1 MTTLRYILRDTWRL
15 IVHHWVLGLLTLI
28 TAGVMLWIL
37 GVTTLLSLNLE
48 NLLSRLE
55 SELAVQA
62 YLVKD
67 NTLDVEAIARKI
79 QSLEYVYS
87 IKTFSPSD
95 SLAKLQQKMG
105 SQSRALEMLGDNPI
119 PWNFEIHVNS
129 AQDVEPLVDALKAMP
144 EVEDVV
150 YAGLVV
156 KRISALS
163 RVSSRIA
170 MVMFI
175 LAVVITALVVY
186 NTIHISLY
194 SRREEIGIMYL
205 VGATRA
211 YIATP
216 FILEGTLL
224 AMFGA
229 VMAGA
234 GIIVAYFPGIELIR
248 ENMPLLTNIIITDKA
263 VIWRFCGLL
272 AGFGATLGWVCSY
285 LVVAR
290 FINSITRPE

>member
-1 MTTLRYILRDTWRL
+1 MTTLKYVLRETFRL
-15 IVHHWVLGLLTLI
+15 IIHLWVLGLLTLI

-37 GVTTLLSLNLE
+37 GVTTLFSLNLE
-48 NLLSRLE
+48 NLLLRLE

-67 NTLDVEAIARKI
+67 NTIDVEDVATRI

-87 IKTFSPSD
+87 MRAFSPAD
-95 SLAKLQQKMG
+95 SLARLQEKMG

-119 PWNFEIHVNS
+119 PWNFEIHVHS
-129 AQDVEPLVDALKAMP
+129 ARDVEPLVNALKAMP
-144 EVEDVV
+144 EVDDVV

-156 KRISALS
+156 RRISALS
-163 RVSSRIA
+163 RISSRVALI
-170 MVMFI
+170 MFA

-205 VGATRA
+205 VGATKA
-211 YIATP
+211 YIAAP
-216 FILEGTLL
+216 FVFEGTLL
-224 AMFGA
+224 ALFGA
-229 VMAGA
+229 IIAGA
-234 GIIVAYFPGIELIR
+234 GIIAAYFPGIELIR
-248 ENMPLLTNIIITDKA
+248 ENLPLLTNILLTERAI
-263 VIWRFCGLL
+263 IWRFCGLL

-290 FINSITRPE
+290 FINALTRPE

>member
-1 MTTLRYILRDTWRL
+1 MTTLKYILRDMWRL
-15 IVHHWVLGLLTLI
+15 VVHHWVLGLLTLI

-37 GVTTLLSLNLE
+37 GVTTLFSLNLE

-55 SELAVQA
+55 SELVVQA

-67 NTLDVEAIARKI
+67 NTLDIDVISGKI
-79 QSLEYVYS
+79 QGLEYVYS
-87 IKTFSPSD
+87 MKIFSPAD
-95 SLAKLQQKMG
+95 SLAKLQEKMG

-119 PWNFEIHVNS
+119 PYNFEIHVHK
-129 AQDVEPLVDALKAMP
+129 AEDVEPLVNALKAMP

-150 YAGLVV
+150 YAGMVV

-163 RVSSRIA
+163 RISSRIA
-170 MVMFI
+170 LVMFI
-175 LAVVITALVVY
+175 LSVIITALVVY

-205 VGATRA
+205 VGATRS

-216 FILEGTLL
+216 FVLEGTLL
-224 AMFGA
+224 AFFGA
-229 VMAGA
+229 IIAAA
-234 GIIVAYFPGIELIR
+234 GIIGAYFPGITLLQANLPFLRASLIT
-248 ENMPLLTNIIITDKA
+248 EKS

-285 LVVAR
+285 IVVAR

>member
-1 MTTLRYILRDTWRL
+1 MTTLRNVLRDTFRL
-15 IVHHWVLGLLTLI
+15 LVNHWVLGLLTLI
-28 TAGVMLWIL
+28 TAGVMLWVL
-37 GVTTLLSLNLE
+37 GITTLLSLNLE

-67 NTLDVEAIARKI
+67 NTLDVEAVARKI
-79 QSLEYVYS
+79 QALDNVYTV
-87 IKTFSPSD
+87 KTFSPSE

-129 AQDVEPLVDALKAMP
+129 AEDVEPLVEALKAMP

-163 RVSSRIA
+163 RISSQA
-170 MVMFI
+170 ALVMFV
-175 LAVVITALVVY
+175 LAVIITALVVY

-224 AMFGA
+224 AFLGA
-229 VMAGA
+229 LIAVGGIAG
-234 GIIVAYFPGIELIR
+234 AYFPGIELIR
-248 ENMPLLTNIIITDKA
+248 ENLPLLSNILLTERII
-263 VIWRFCGLL
+263 IWRFCGLL

-285 LVVAR
+285 LVVTR
-290 FINSITRPE
+290 FINDITRPE

>member
-1 MTTLRYILRDTWRL
+1 MTTLRYVLRDTWRL

-37 GVTTLLSLNLE
+37 GVTTVLSLNIE

-67 NTLDVEAIARKI
+67 NTIDVEAIARNI
-79 QSLEYVYS
+79 QSMEQVHS
-87 IKTFSPSD
+87 IRTFSPSE

-129 AQDVEPLVDALKAMP
+129 AGDVEPLVDALKAMP
-144 EVEDVV
+144 EVDDVV

-156 KRISALS
+156 RRISALS
-163 RVSSRIA
+163 RISSRVA
-170 MVMFI
+170 LVMFI

-216 FILEGTLL
+216 FVLEGTLL
-224 AMFGA
+224 ALLGA
-229 VMAGA
+229 IIAGA
-234 GIIVAYFPGIELIR
+234 GIIGAYFPGIELIR
-248 ENMPLLTNIIITDKA
+248 ENLPLLTNILITDRA

-272 AGFGATLGWVCSY
+272 AGFGATY

>member
-1 MTTLRYILRDTWRL
+1 MTAFKYILRDTVRL

-37 GVTTLLSLNLE
+37 GVTTLLSLNIE
-48 NLLSRLE
+48 NLLTRLE

-62 YLVKD
+62 YMVKD
-67 NTLDVEAIARKI
+67 NTIDAEAVARKI

-87 IKTFSPSD
+87 IKTYSPSE

-129 AQDVEPLVDALKAMP
+129 AQDVEPLVEALKAMP
-144 EVEDVV
+144 EIEDVV

-163 RVSSRIA
+163 RVTSRIA
-170 MVMFI
+170 LVMFL

-205 VGATRA
+205 VGATRG

-216 FILEGTLL
+216 FVLEGTLL
-224 AMFGA
+224 AFFGA
-229 VMAGA
+229 LIAGG
-234 GIIVAYFPGIELIR
+234 GIVLAYFPGIELIR
-248 ENMPLLTNIIITDKA
+248 ENLPLLTNIIITDKA

>member
-1 MTTLRYILRDTWRL
+1 MTTLKYILRDMWRL
-15 IVHHWVLGLLTLI
+15 VVHHWVLGLLTLI

-37 GVTTLLSLNLE
+37 GVTTLFSLNLE

-55 SELAVQA
+55 SELVVQA

-67 NTLDVEAIARKI
+67 NTLNVDAIAERI
-79 QSLEYVYS
+79 QGLEYVYS
-87 IKTFSPSD
+87 MKIFSPSD
-95 SLAKLQQKMG
+95 SLAKLQEKMG

-119 PWNFEIHVNS
+119 PYNFEIHVHK
-129 AQDVEPLVDALKAMP
+129 AEDVEPLVSALKAMP

-150 YAGLVV
+150 YAGMVV
-156 KRISALS
+156 RRISALS
-163 RVSSRIA
+163 RISSRIA
-170 MVMFI
+170 LVMFI
-175 LAVVITALVVY
+175 LSVIITALVVY

-205 VGATRA
+205 VGATRS

-216 FILEGTLL
+216 FVLEGTLL
-224 AMFGA
+224 ALFGA
-229 VMAGA
+229 IIAAA
-234 GIIVAYFPGIELIR
+234 GIIGAYFPGVSLLQANLPFLRTSLIT
-248 ENMPLLTNIIITDKA
+248 EKSI
-263 VIWRFCGLL
+263 IWRFCGLL

>member
-1 MTTLRYILRDTWRL
+1 MTTIKYVLRDTGRL
-15 IVHHWVLGLLTLI
+15 IVHHWILGLLTLI
-28 TAGVMLWIL
+28 TAGVMLWVL
-37 GVTTLLSLNLE
+37 GFTTLLSLNME
-48 NLLSRLE
+48 HLLSRLE

-67 NTLDVEAIARKI
+67 NTIDVEAVANRI

-87 IKTFSPSD
+87 MKVYSPAD
-95 SLAKLQQKMG
+95 SLAKLQEKMG

-119 PWNFEIHVNS
+119 PWNFEIHVRS
-129 AQDVEPLVDALKAMP
+129 AGDVEPLVNTLKAMP

-156 KRISALS
+156 RRISALS
-163 RVSSRIA
+163 RISSRAALI
-170 MVMFI
+170 MFV
-175 LAVVITALVVY
+175 LAVIITALVVY

-205 VGATRA
+205 VGATRS
-211 YIATP
+211 YIAAP
-216 FILEGTLL
+216 FVLEGTLL
-224 AMFGA
+224 ALFGA
-229 VMAGA
+229 IVAGA
-234 GIIVAYFPGIELIR
+234 GIIGAYFPGIELIR
-248 ENMPLLTNIIITDKA
+248 ENMPLLSNILLTDRMI
-263 VIWRFCGLL
+263 IWRFCALL

-290 FINSITRPE
+290 FLKAITRPE

>member
-1 MTTLRYILRDTWRL
+1 MTTLRYVLRDTWRL

-37 GVTTLLSLNLE
+37 GVTTVLSLNIE

-67 NTLDVEAIARKI
+67 NTIDVEAIARNI
-79 QSLEYVYS
+79 QSMEQVHS
-87 IKTFSPSD
+87 IRTFSPSE

-129 AQDVEPLVDALKAMP
+129 AGDVEPLVDALKAMP
-144 EVEDVV
+144 EVDDVV

-156 KRISALS
+156 RRISALS
-163 RVSSRIA
+163 RISSRVA
-170 MVMFI
+170 LVMFI

-216 FILEGTLL
+216 FVLEGTLL
-224 AMFGA
+224 ALLGA
-229 VMAGA
+229 IIAGA
-234 GIIVAYFPGIELIR
+234 GIIGAYFPGIELIR
-248 ENMPLLTNIIITDKA
+248 ENLPLLTNILITDRA

>member
-1 MTTLRYILRDTWRL
+1 MTTLRYVIRDTWRL
-15 IVHHWVLGLLTLI
+15 IVHHWVLGILTLI

-37 GVTTLLSLNLE
+37 GVTTLFSLNLE
-48 NLLSRLE
+48 NLLSHLE
-55 SELAVQA
+55 SELVVQA

-67 NTLDVEAIARKI
+67 NTLDVEAVAAKI
-79 QSLEYVYS
+79 QALDYVYTT
-87 IKTFSPSD
+87 KAYSPSD
-95 SLAKLQQKMG
+95 SLAKLQEKMG

-119 PWNFEIHVNS
+119 PWNFEIHVHS
-129 AQDVEPLVDALKAMP
+129 AADVEPLVAALKEMP
-144 EVEDVV
+144 EVDDVV

-156 KRISALS
+156 RRISALS
-163 RVSSRIA
+163 RISSQVALI
-170 MVMFI
+170 MFV
-175 LAVVITALVVY
+175 LAVIITALVVY

-205 VGATRA
+205 VGATRS

-216 FILEGTLL
+216 FVLEGTLL
-224 AMFGA
+224 AFIGA
-229 VMAGA
+229 LTAVA
-234 GIIVAYFPGIELIR
+234 GIIGAYIPGIELIR
-248 ENMPLLTNIIITDKA
+248 ENLPLLTNVLLTDKA
-263 VIWRFCGLL
+263 IIWRFCALL

>member
-1 MTTLRYILRDTWRL
+1 MTTLRYVLRDTWRL

-37 GVTTLLSLNLE
+37 GVTTVLSLNIE

-67 NTLDVEAIARKI
+67 NTIDVEAIARNI
-79 QSLEYVYS
+79 QSMEQVHS
-87 IKTFSPSD
+87 IRTFSPSE

-129 AQDVEPLVDALKAMP
+129 AGDVEPLVDALKAMP
-144 EVEDVV
+144 EVDDVV

-156 KRISALS
+156 RRVAL
-163 RVSSRIA
+163 
-170 MVMFI
+170 VMFI

-216 FILEGTLL
+216 FVLEGTLL
-224 AMFGA
+224 ALLGA
-229 VMAGA
+229 IIAGA
-234 GIIVAYFPGIELIR
+234 GIIGAYFPGIELIR
-248 ENMPLLTNIIITDKA
+248 ENLPLLTNILITDRA

>member
-1 MTTLRYILRDTWRL
+1 MTTFKYILRDMWRL
-15 IVHHWVLGLLTLI
+15 LVHHWVLGLLTMI

-37 GVTTLLSLNLE
+37 GITTLFSLNLE

-55 SELAVQA
+55 SELVVQA

-67 NTLDVEAIARKI
+67 NTLDVEGVAARI
-79 QSLEYVYS
+79 QALDYVYS
-87 IKTFSPSD
+87 MKVYSPSD
-95 SLAKLQQKMG
+95 SLAKLQEKMG
-105 SQSRALEMLGDNPI
+105 SQSHALDMLGDNPI
-119 PWNFEIHVNS
+119 PWNFEIHVHN
-129 AQDVEPLVDALKAMP
+129 AEDVTPLVEALKAMP
-144 EVEDVV
+144 EVDDVV

-156 KRISALS
+156 RRISTLS
-163 RVSSRIA
+163 RISSRVALIL
-170 MVMFI
+170 FI

-216 FILEGTLL
+216 FVLEGTLL
-224 AMFGA
+224 AFLGA
-229 VMAGA
+229 LAAAG
-234 GIIVAYFPGIELIR
+234 GIIGVYFPGITMLR
-248 ENMPLLTNIIITDKA
+248 ANLPFLNHSLLTEKMVII
-263 VIWRFCGLL
+263 RFCALL

-285 LVVAR
+285 VVVAR
-290 FINSITRPE
+290 FINAITRPE

>member
-1 MTTLRYILRDTWRL
+1 MTTLKYILRDMWRL
-15 IVHHWVLGLLTLI
+15 MVHHWVLGLLTLI

-37 GVTTLLSLNLE
+37 GVTTLFSLNLE

-55 SELAVQA
+55 SELVVQA
-62 YLVKD
+62 YLIKD
-67 NTLDVEAIARKI
+67 NTLDIDKVAQKI
-79 QSLEYVYS
+79 QSLEYVYAMK
-87 IKTFSPSD
+87 IYSPSD
-95 SLAKLQQKMG
+95 SLAKLQEKMG
-105 SQSRALEMLGDNPI
+105 SQSRALEMLGENPI
-119 PWNFEIHVNS
+119 PFNFEIHVHR
-129 AQDVEPLVDALKAMP
+129 AEDVEHLVDELNAMP

-163 RVSSRIA
+163 RISSRVA
-170 MVMFI
+170 LVMFI
-175 LAVVITALVVY
+175 LSVIITALVVY

-216 FILEGTLL
+216 FVLEGTLL
-224 AMFGA
+224 SLIGA
-229 VMAGA
+229 LIAAG
-234 GIIVAYFPGIELIR
+234 GIIGAYFPGITMIQANLPFLR
-248 ENMPLLTNIIITDKA
+248 ASLITDRA
-263 VIWRFCGLL
+263 VIFRFCALL

-285 LVVAR
+285 VIVSR
-290 FINSITRPE
+290 FINSITKPN